1 MADASKPYRRGRRL
15 RASCAWRSHGNQPFL
30 ESSDRYGLDT
40 KPYRAL
46 FLACS
51 LSLCAIGSAT
61 AADGGAARED
71 LAADAGASGE
81 DVDESIEITGQRLRL
96 VTPLPGVSLDD
107 TQLTT
112 NAQTADAAR
121 IRDSGAVNTTQFLN
135 EQLQSITVAD
145 NAGNPFQQ
153 DIVYRGFSASPLI
166 ATPQGLSVY
175 LDGARVNEAFGDVVN
190 WDLIPLNAIE
200 GLALMP
206 GSNPLFG
213 LNTLGGALSMTTK
226 SGFTAPGVDASVLGG
241 SWGRHQVQISAG
253 IGDDHLGALVAF
265 NRLREDGWRDD
276 SPSELNQV
284 FGRVDARAGFASA
297 TASVLHVDNSLAGNG
312 QVPSEDW
319 RRRPEQIY
327 TAPDAVENLLTQ
339 GWLTTRFDLT
349 DQLSISAMAFL
360 RDSAQ
365 RSVNGDFW
373 DGWNA
378 ATSGRVDACDPNGI
392 DGVADG
398 ARGDNTLADGA
409 NAGTG
414 PGIPG
419 CIPNGVLGRGTT
431 DQSSHGYSLQL
442 NWLTDRNQLA
452 LGGTIDSNRVD
463 FEQSE
468 QLGDIAADR
477 SVIVDPERAF
487 PFDKDDLAAFEAFL
501 DLQTFLDLHFPN
513 DPVTQQLFIDEIK
526 RENGGVL
533 PTAPSL
539 RVGDILS
546 ATEVPILR
554 NRLDGR
560 NSAWAVFFYDTLN
573 VLPSLNLSFGARYS
587 RTRVSNRVRADRPT
601 PLHQFTPDLLA
612 RRQERCGVEDGDE
625 NARFQCTAET
635 FEYQSF
641 TPSFGLNWQA
651 REGLM
656 LFANYSR
663 GSRTPSA
670 IELACARDKGIVDPD
685 VFQGCTIPTALSND
699 PYLPQVRST
708 SYELGGRG
716 LLRDTIDWNVAAY
729 RTDLSNDI
737 LFVSL
742 GIGNRGV
749 FDSFG
754 RTRRQGVELG
764 LAGDD
769 GRLRWF
775 FNYAFVEATFED
787 PATII
792 NLSNSTSRKVQG
804 ELNEFTIQP
813 GDTIPGVPRHA
824 LRAGASWTLSDRFT
838 LGLTAIAQAT
848 SFVRGNENNDH
859 RPGGTDADDS
869 PRPRARRYVGDGA
882 LDGFAIFN
890 LDASFDFTER
900 VAAFVQV
907 DNLFD
912 KRFATA
918 GTLGLNSFTESRY
931 GRRDASG
938 FNYNSNDWTHSQF
951 VGPGAPRAVWVGLRY
966 AH

>member
-1 MADASKPYRRGRRL
+1 MRPRRAAFFACLLG
-15 RASCAWRSHGNQPFL
+15 
-30 ESSDRYGLDT
+30 
-40 KPYRAL
+40 AL
-46 FLACS
+46 P
-51 LSLCAIGSAT
+51 GT
-61 AADGGAARED
+61 GPRAADDAATDGAVETTVITSD
-71 LAADAGASGE
+71 DADVASG
-81 DVDESIEITGQRLRL
+81 VDEAVEVTGGRLRL

-121 IRDSGAVNTTQFLN
+121 IREAGAVNTTQFLN

-153 DIVYRGFSASPLI
+153 DVVYRGFSASPLI

-190 WDLIPLNAIE
+190 WDLIPLNAIDT
-200 GLALMP
+200 LALMP

-213 LNTLGGALSMTTK
+213 LNSLGGALSLTTK
-226 SGFTAPGVDASVLGG
+226 SGFTAPGIDASMLGG
-241 SWGRHQVQISAG
+241 SWGRHQLQFSAG
-253 IGDDHLGALVAF
+253 VSDDHLGALIAY

-276 SPSELNQV
+276 SPSALNQV
-284 FGRVDARAGFASA
+284 FGRLDAQTDLVTA

-319 RRRPEQIY
+319 RERPEQIY
-327 TAPDAVENLLTQ
+327 TAPDAVENSLTH
-339 GWLTTRFDLT
+339 GWLTVRIDATET
-349 DQLSISAMAFL
+349 LSVSAMAYL

-378 ATSGRVDACDPNGI
+378 ATSGRVDACDPGGI

-398 ARGDNTLADGA
+398 IRGDNTLADGA
-409 NAGTG
+409 NAVNG

-431 DQSSHGYSLQL
+431 DQSSNGYSLQL
-442 NWLTDRNQLA
+442 NWLTERNQLA

-468 QLGDIAADR
+468 QLGDIAANR
-477 SVIVDPERAF
+477 SIVVDPDRAF
-487 PFDKDDLAAFEAFL
+487 PFDRDDLAAFEAFL
-501 DLQTFLDLHFPN
+501 DLQAFLDLNFPN

-533 PTAPSL
+533 PSAPSQ
-539 RVGDILS
+539 RIGDILS

-560 NSAWAVFFYDTLN
+560 NSAWAVFFYDTFNL
-573 VLPSLNLSFGARYS
+573 LPSVNVSFGARYA

-612 RRQERCGVEDGDE
+612 RRAERCGVEDGDE
-625 NARFQCTAET
+625 NARFQCTAEA

-641 TPSFGLNWQA
+641 TPSFGVNWQA
-651 REGLM
+651 REDLA
-656 LFANYSR
+656 LFVNYSR

-685 VFQGCTIPTALSND
+685 IFQGCTIPTSLTND

-708 SYELGGRG
+708 SYEVGGRG
-716 LLRDTIDWNVAAY
+716 LLRGEIDWNVAAW

-749 FDSFG
+749 FDTFG
-754 RTRRQGVELG
+754 RTRRQGVEFG
-764 LAGDD
+764 LAGAGGALD
-769 GRLRWF
+769 WF
-775 FNYAFVEATFED
+775 VNYSFVEATFED
-787 PATII
+787 SATII
-792 NLSNSTSRKVQG
+792 NLSNSSSRKVQG
-804 ELNEFTIQP
+804 QLNDFDIEA

-824 LRAGASWTLSDRFT
+824 LRAGTTAT
-838 LGLTAIAQAT
+838 LGRFKLSLTAIAQAT
-848 SFVRGNENNDH
+848 SYVRGNENNDH
-859 RPGGTDADDS
+859 RPGSTDADDS
-869 PRPRARRYVGDGA
+869 PRPRQRRYVGDGS

-890 LDASFDFTER
+890 LDASFDVTSR
-900 VAAFVQV
+900 ASAFLQV

-918 GTLGLNSFTESRY
+918 GTLGLNSFTDSRF

-951 VGPGAPRAVWVGLRY
+951 VGPGAPRAFWVGFRY
-966 AH
+966 AYD